1 MVRKI
6 TVQPVSM
13 DMEERSMCLK
23 FEENKEWFEAILSDD
38 NNTVEYMLQNCEI
51 KQKEKYLN
59 GYFEFVKNN
68 LPVKNCACELD
79 KSENFTFSHCW
90 LMAVAFGSGNVVETF
105 IRYGY
110 NVLTTDG
117 NGRNAIHC
125 LIYICFM
132 RKDCENEMLETLKL
146 IAKNV
151 SSSIMNDL
159 LLQEDQDG
167 LRPLEYALHLGVSSV
182 ALQIFSFVSVYTAKK
197 QYHGTSITWWIDITQ
212 YEKSGGRMYRS
223 PLLLFV
229 MYDRTNIDDKNFK
242 DLFFSPLTQQWMVAK
257 YKALRVFILLWFL
270 SRFIFM
276 LLCWV
281 VDSTLLVMEEEY
293 FYNLNETSINLTQ
306 GTCTQDKFGSFISR
320 RVVYIFIFYLYTQ
333 CVVQLVY
340 DTIEHYTLFFRPE
353 LRWMGR
359 TPLGRKNSIVHIM
372 FYRISQTLLY
382 ITIILFLTLRLLRLH
397 LDYKLP
403 PNFDAFASIWVTF
416 WLTWSILQFVQL
428 LPGVGHFVVALQRLL
443 ANLLSYITVFAF
455 FTFVFAEM
463 FFRIVNDNHIECVKQ
478 FDFHS
483 GTYIYST
490 FLVLIHMFDFR
501 TIETEHRVTLY
512 LLPVTYVFMASI
524 MFINFLIALFSST
537 VTWVNSHKDLIL
549 NVQRLSML
557 IILEHRLSYV
567 NLVNRY
573 FEKYLSRF
581 FVEKNGK
588 LYLLTTESDIEVHY
602 DGYH

>member
-13 DMEERSMCLK
+13 DTEETSMCLK
-23 FEENKEWFEAILSDD
+23 VEENKEWLEAILSDD
-38 NNTVEYMLQNCEI
+38 KNAVEYTLQNCEV

-79 KSENFTFSHCW
+79 KSEQFTFSHCW
-90 LMAVAFGSGNVVETF
+90 LMAVAFGSGSVVESF
-105 IRYGY
+105 IHHGC

-125 LIYICFM
+125 IIYMCFM
-132 RKDCENEMLETLKL
+132 RTDYENEMLKTLQL
-146 IAKNV
+146 IARNV
-151 SSSIMNDL
+151 SSSIMSDL
-159 LLQEDQDG
+159 LLQEDRDG

-182 ALQIFSFVSVYTAKK
+182 ALQIFSFVSVHTAEK
-197 QYHGTSITWWIDITQ
+197 QYHGTSITWSIDITQ
-212 YEKSGGRMYRS
+212 YEISGGRMYRS

-242 DLFFSPLTQQWMVAK
+242 NLFFSSVTQQWMVAK

-276 LLCWV
+276 LLYWA
-281 VDSTLLVMEEEY
+281 VDATLLIMEEEY
-293 FYNLNETSINLTQ
+293 FHNLNGTSTNLTQ
-306 GTCTQDKFGSFISR
+306 GTCTQDKFSSFISR
-320 RVVYIFIFYLYTQ
+320 RVVYIFIIYLYIH

-340 DTIEHYTLFFRPE
+340 DTIEHYTLFFRAE
-353 LRWMGR
+353 HRWIGR
-359 TPLGRKNSIVHIM
+359 TPRGRKNSIVHVL

-382 ITIILFLTLRLLRLH
+382 ITVIMGLTFRLLRLH
-397 LDYKLP
+397 LNYELP
-403 PNFDAFASIWVTF
+403 PNFDAFALILITF
-416 WLTWSILQFVQL
+416 WLTWSMLQFVQL

-443 ANLLSYITVFAF
+443 ANLLSYITVFAL

-463 FFRIVNDNHIECVKQ
+463 FFRIVNINHTECAKQ

-501 TIETEHRVTLY
+501 TIETEDRVTLY
-512 LLPVTYVFMASI
+512 LLHITYVFMASI

-549 NVQRLSML
+549 NVQSLSMF

-573 FEKYLSRF
+573 FKKYQSQF
-581 FVEKNGK
+581 FVEENGK
-588 LYLLTTESDIEVHY
+588 LYLRMTESDVEAHY
-602 DGYH
+602 DY